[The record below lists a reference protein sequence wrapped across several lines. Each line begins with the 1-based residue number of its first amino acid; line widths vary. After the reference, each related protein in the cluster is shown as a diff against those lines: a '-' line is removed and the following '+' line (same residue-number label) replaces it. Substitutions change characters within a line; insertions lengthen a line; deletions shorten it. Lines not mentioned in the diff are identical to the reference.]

1 MKKACLLL
9 FCLFTKYLPA
19 QNISRYDI
27 VISEIFPDPTPSVGL
42 PNSEFLE
49 LTNISDRSINL
60 DKWKISDGNSTAT
73 IAGPFMLQADSQVI
87 ICPRAFINSFNVFG
101 ASIGVSAFPSLD
113 NSGDVILLI
122 SPEGKTV
129 HAISYKPEWYR
140 NQLKQEGGWSLEMI
154 DLHMPCKEADNWVA
168 SRADK
173 GGSPGKMNSVN
184 AVLTDKTPPILLRSY
199 TIDSLTVAAVFNE
212 SLDSNFSVI
221 LQRYDIWPDIGRP
234 FSASL
239 AAPFFKEVLLH
250 LSTPLRS
257 TQVYLL
263 RVKESTDCAGNTSQ
277 EQGEVKTGIPL
288 HPNDGQLRIN
298 EILFDP
304 RPGGVDYVE
313 LLNRGP
319 GILNLQNIYI
329 GNQRNGPSGNLKK
342 CSENPF
348 LLFPGE
354 FYVLTENSDIVER
367 EYSVK
372 DRQHLLSLSE
382 MPSYPDDQGSVLI
395 MDSQG
400 RELDLFEY
408 KDDYHFPLLSNREGV
423 SLERINP
430 AGLSQD
436 PANWQSAAT
445 DAGYGT
451 PGYVNSQFRPEDPVE
466 GEINISPLTFSPDQ
480 DGHDDQLTIQYKFPG
495 PGYTCSIIIFDHR
508 GRPVRYLVRN
518 NLCGTSGYFR
528 WNGLDEKTHAL
539 PAGVYYLVTEIF
551 NLEGKRKIIKR
562 GIVLAYKM

>member
-1 MKKACLLL
+1 MKNVCLFL

-19 QNISRYDI
+19 QNINRYDI
-27 VISEIFPDPTPSVGL
+27 VISEIFPDPSPSVGL

-60 DKWKISDGNSTAT
+60 DKWKISDGNSIAT
-73 IAGPFMLQADSQVI
+73 IAGPFLLQADSQVI
-87 ICPRAFINSFNVFG
+87 ICPRAFIHSFNAFG
-101 ASIGVSAFPSLD
+101 AAIGVSAFPSLD
-113 NSGDVILLI
+113 NTGDVIVLI

-154 DLHMPCKEADNWVA
+154 DLRMPCKESENWVA
-168 SRADK
+168 SIADK
-173 GGSPGKMNSVN
+173 GGTPGKMNSVN
-184 AVLTDKTPPILLRSY
+184 AVAPDKSPPILLRSY
-199 TIDSLTVAAVFNE
+199 TIDSITVAAVFNE
-212 SLDSNFSVI
+212 SLDSTISVNP
-221 LQRYDIWPDIGRP
+221 QRYEIGPGIGRP
-234 FSASL
+234 FSVSL
-239 AAPFFKEVLLH
+239 AAPLFKEALLR
-250 LSTPLRS
+250 LSTPLER
-257 TQVYLL
+257 TQVYFL

-277 EQGEVKTGIPL
+277 DQGEVKTGIPL
-288 HPNDGQLRIN
+288 PPIDGQLRIN

-313 LLNRGP
+313 LFNRGP

-329 GNQRNGPSGNLKK
+329 GNQRNGPAGSLKK
-342 CSENPF
+342 CSESPF

-354 FYVLTENSDIVER
+354 FYALTENSDIVER
-367 EYSVK
+367 EYIVK
-372 DRQHLLSLSE
+372 DRQHILSLPE
-382 MPSYPDDQGSVLI
+382 MPSYPDDQGLVMI

-400 RELDLFEY
+400 KELDLFTY
-408 KDDYHFPLLSNREGV
+408 KDDYHFPLLANREGV

-430 AGLSQD
+430 ASLSQD

-451 PGYVNSQFRPEDPVE
+451 PGYVNSQFRQEDPVE

-495 PGYTCSIIIFDHR
+495 PGYTCSIIIFDHG

-518 NLCGTSGYFR
+518 NLCGTSGFFR
-528 WNGLDEKTHAL
+528 WNGLDEKTHSL
-539 PAGVYYLVTEIF
+539 PVGIYYLVTEIF
-551 NLEGKRKIIKR
+551 NLEGKRKIMKR